1 LLTITVC
8 EAVLQNVPASEYL
21 GDHKW
26 VTY

>member
-1 LLTITVC
+1 VC